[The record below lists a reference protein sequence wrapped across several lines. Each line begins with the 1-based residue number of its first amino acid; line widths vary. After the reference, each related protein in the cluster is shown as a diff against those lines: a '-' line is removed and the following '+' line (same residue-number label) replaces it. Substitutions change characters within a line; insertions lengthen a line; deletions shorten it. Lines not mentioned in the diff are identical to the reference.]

1 MSAVDFDKL
10 KGRIQALRA
19 KTIDNGC
26 TEQEAIAAAAKV
38 AELLDRHD
46 LSLSDVELRAA
57 LCERIVFQTGRKKRI
72 PLESCVG
79 AIAHFCD
86 CRVWREALPGGE
98 IGYVFFGLR
107 PDVTVAHY
115 LADMIDN
122 TVRTELGRY
131 KTSPAYL
138 KFRHNERALANS
150 SFALGMIASIA
161 GKLTAMKD
169 ARDVA
174 NRGGGREIVVL
185 KSTTVDTELI
195 RLGLTLRR
203 ASGGR
208 RMVSPDAFDAGS
220 AAGQALSIVT
230 GIDAA

>member
-1 MSAVDFDKL
+1 MPPDFDKL

-19 KTIDNGC
+19 KTVDNGC

-46 LSLSDVELRAA
+46 LSLSDVELREA
-57 LCERIVFQTGRKKRI
+57 LCERIVFQTGRRKRI
-72 PLESCVG
+72 PLESCVS

-86 CRVWREALPGGE
+86 CRVWREKLPSGE
-98 IGYVFFGLR
+98 VGYVFFGLR

-138 KFRHNERALANS
+138 KFRHNDRALANS
-150 SFALGMIASIA
+150 SFAFGMIASIA
-161 GKLTAMKD
+161 DKLMAMKD
-169 ARDVA
+169 VRDIA
-174 NRGGGREIVVL
+174 NRGGGRELVL
-185 KSTTVDTELI
+185 VKAATVDTELAK
-195 RLGLTLRR
+195 LGLNLRR

-208 RMVSPDAFDAGS
+208 RMVAPDAFDAGS
-220 AAGQALSIVT
+220 AAGAALAIT
-230 GIDAA
+230 RGIGED